1 MERSIALISLLLVGS
16 LSLTVGATQVPTVV
30 EVEQLEDNLNTVA
43 WSLTPEE
50 VARLDAVSEPPRM
63 YPKWMLD
70 FTRLDRDDPQMML

>member
-1 MERSIALISLLLVGS
+1 VAGFTWNGWQPSAVY
-16 LSLTVGATQVPTVV
+16 A
-30 EVEQLEDNLNTVA
+30 A